1 MIIFPSFRFEW
12 KDGLLPSHDL
22 FHYQRNWLENF
33 SILLQASLL
42 LSTTGAPSSYHD
54 WPVPACPDRLRW
66 WFGELFCFRRLLLF
80 LHQQYEHW
88 HGTLAP
94 TTSQN
99 PATVSALPALLS
111 PASLRPHNNIY
122 FLSTFIIYIL
132 VDGSV
137 PTWLPSGCF
146 LRNTGSTCRTW
157 LHFSRRWWSE
167 NICETYPGT

>member
-1 MIIFPSFRFEW
+1 MDYFRPMTFSITKETDWRIFQFYSRQVFC
-12 KDGLLPSHDL
+12 S
-22 FHYQRNWLENF
+22 QRQELQVVTTTGQSLHAQIGCADDLENYF
-33 SILLQASLL
+33 AL
-42 LSTTGAPSSYHD
+42 D
-54 WPVPACPDRLRW
+54 DCCC
-66 WFGELFCFRRLLLF
+66 FCINNMN
-80 LHQQYEHW
+80 
-88 HGTLAP
+88 

-167 NICETYPGT
+167 NICETYPWT